1 MPNAVL
7 KLAFGAIIASDTAL
21 RDAKLTG
28 GTLAAVRRAAD
39 TRFTAAV
46 LARGTHQAL
55 CTAVSLL
62 IFSLRTQLA
71 HTLPLCVLEVTR
83 RTWPAHAIRDSV
95 GLASFL
101 VPRTA
106 ICDRQARG
114 VCINEFAGLELTC
127 WAVLTMPGRVSSH
140 IRVAE
145 LPDGA

>member
-1 MPNAVL
+1 MPSAVL
-7 KLAFGAIIASDTAL
+7 KLAFGAIIARYCAL
-21 RDAKLTG
+21 CDAKFTG
-28 GTLAAVRRAAD
+28 GTIVAVRRASDAS
-39 TRFTAAV
+39 FTAAV
-46 LARGTHQAL
+46 LARSTQQAL

-62 IFSLRTQLA
+62 IFALRTQLA

-101 VPRTA
+101 VPWTA

-114 VCINEFAGLELTC
+114 VCMNDSTGLELTYR
-127 WAVLTMPGRVSSH
+127 AVLTMSGRVSSH
-140 IRVAE
+140 FHVAK